1 MENTQYLIWSAQSGA
16 LAMLLA
22 VSFAVANVHR
32 SLASGQQVAWLAASC
47 FMNIAVNGFLRTLV
61 PALSD
66 GQAHVLQVA
75 VGPLVFGL
83 SALWLRNWL
92 DLRRRSLTMDRCLL
106 GIAIAAL
113 VGGVACFALDVEDQ
127 FAASGMVAFAT
138 CMGIAVMCLWAGMRG
153 DRLSLFMAVSTL
165 IVATATALEYS
176 MANGASERLDIRAL
190 SALLIVVGTTLISV
204 LLWLRSHKEYES
216 LMGNMVSAQLDPA
229 TRLYN
234 GRTLVHKISEA
245 QNRLRM
251 LSGDGAVVA
260 VVVSGLSPLAQKIG
274 TGGVHE
280 LLIRAGARVRREA
293 GLINP
298 VGRYFDACFVVL
310 IETLSDPSEVDRLVH
325 LLTKSLSR
333 PMEIRGVHGEP
344 QTVTL
349 NIGVGAAR
357 LFHQSDISSVLH
369 RAEQSARSANGSEFT
384 ESDMQWDSQPSPMQ
398 NMGGVDIGLT

>member
-1 MENTQYLIWSAQSGA
+1 MENMGNTQYLIWSAQTGA
-16 LAMLLA
+16 LGMLLV
-22 VSFAVANVHR
+22 VSIAVANVHR
-32 SLASGQQVAWLAASC
+32 SRASGQQVAWLAASC
-47 FMNIAVNGFLRTLV
+47 LMNLTVNGFLRTLV
-61 PALSD
+61 PTMSD
-66 GQAHVLQVA
+66 GQFQVLQVA

-92 DLRRRSLTMDRCLL
+92 DLRRRSLNMDRCLL
-106 GIAIAAL
+106 GLAVTAL
-113 VGGVACFALDVEDQ
+113 ISGAGCFVLDAEDQ
-127 FAASGMVAFAT
+127 FAASGIVAFVT
-138 CMGIAVMCLWAGMRG
+138 CMGIAAMALWAGMRG
-153 DRLSLFMAVSTL
+153 DRLALFMSVATL
-165 IVATATALEYS
+165 IISSATALEYR
-176 MANGASERLDIRAL
+176 MATGFSGRDDIRAL
-190 SALLIVVGTTLISV
+190 SALLIIVGTTLISV

-216 LMGNMVSAQLDPA
+216 LMGNLTSAQLDPA

-234 GRTLVHKISEA
+234 GRTLVHKISDA
-245 QNRLRM
+245 QNRLRL

-298 VGRYFDACFVVL
+298 VGRYFDACFIVL
-310 IETLSDPSEVDRLVH
+310 IETLSDPSEVDRLIY

-369 RAEQSARSANGSEFT
+369 RAEQAARTANGSDFT
-384 ESDMQWDSQPSPMQ
+384 ESDMQWDSQPSPI
-398 NMGGVDIGLT
+398 VDVSTA